1 MIYKEVY
8 KGIKEYEVDIDKQE
22 FIEWLNGMEPT
33 KELLEDYVIDKLL
46 PGEYPSYDDEEV
58 ILTEVEDADKFIE
71 SLNDD
76 TE

>member
-33 KELLEDYVIDKLL
+33 KELLEDYIIDKLL
-46 PGEYPSYDDEEV
+46 PGEYPHYDDEEI

-71 SLNDD
+71 SLNAD

>member
-46 PGEYPSYDDEEV
+46 PGEYPSYDDEEI

-71 SLNDD
+71 SLNAD